1 MEMATNSK
9 QKRYIMN
16 YFQRQIE
23 LFGEEKQANLKT
35 KNIAIVGC
43 GGLGSTLGIAL
54 GSSGIGKV
62 HLIDF
67 DIISL
72 HNIHRQIAFTLN
84 DENKSKAK
92 TLAKLIESRYDGVET
107 KVHECKFEDFAE
119 TKLDLII
126 DATDNLPTRA
136 QIDKFAKKHQIPW
149 LYGSVEE
156 FNSQVCFF
164 EKSSF
169 DSFSINDRKAK
180 GQTAPMVMQTA
191 SFQANL
197 ALRYLAGFEVA
208 KDLLYYLFY
217 DKNGEFVI
225 KTFKM
230 P

>member
-1 MEMATNSK
+1 
-9 QKRYIMN
+9 MN

-43 GGLGSTLGIAL
+43 GGLGATLGILL
-54 GSSGIGKV
+54 GSSGIAKL

-92 TLAKLIESRYDGVET
+92 TLANVIKSRFDKIIIKE
-107 KVHECKFEDFAE
+107 HECKFDEFKE
-119 TKLDLII
+119 ENLDLII

-136 QIDKFAKKHQIPW
+136 SIDKFAKKHQIPW
-149 LYGSVEE
+149 VYGSVEE
-156 FNSQVCFF
+156 FNAQVCFF
-164 EKSSF
+164 DKTSF
-169 DSFSINDRKAK
+169 NAFSINERKAK

-197 ALRYLAGFEVA
+197 ALRYLAGFEVK
-208 KDLLYYLFY
+208 KDLLYYFFY
-217 DKNGEFVI
+217 DEFGELI
-225 KTFKM
+225 LKKFKM
-230 P
+230 S